1 MIYEYFYNYKKV
13 LCMLRSGIPGSSEN
27 TETNEVNLH
36 GFWTNTF
43 QKWIKL
49 G

>member
-1 MIYEYFYNYKKV
+1 MIYDDLYNFRKV
-13 LCMLRSGIPGSSEN
+13 LYMLRSGILGSSEN

-36 GFWTNTF
+36 GFWTDTF